1 MAGASEVRA
10 GAAFI
15 EIRADDSQFQR
26 SVKSVHNRFAMVGQS
41 LRRIGSQL
49 AAAGVAMGVPLV
61 LAATH
66 AARFED
72 ALLELQAS
80 VSDLRPDQLKRVR
93 EEALRMSKEMG
104 VAPERIAEAFTLL
117 VKAGMSVEDALNG
130 AAKTAVEFARIS
142 GVSAQEAA
150 TFMKVAMNVFGGSA
164 AAAAD
169 TLSAAADASETDLRH
184 MVEAFG
190 LVGSAGKTFDQ
201 TLFDIS
207 QGFAVLARYGI
218 QGEEAGTGIKVML
231 QRLIAPSREA
241 EKALAR
247 VGFSITNFRDTE
259 GRMLPLV
266 QIVGVLAKRL
276 ETVDKITRDQVLDQ
290 VFGDRGV
297 RVVGAFLDMG
307 VEGFDDLATA
317 MERNLPVSEKFRI
330 VMSGLTGLGERLV
343 ASVRRLAIALTSSF
357 GDGLRVAG
365 EGVARLIDGLS
376 WMLEKFPFLGKVF
389 GVVAGLA
396 FVVGAAMLVVAG
408 AIAAVT
414 FSLRTILGGLSAVTK
429 FGPKVLATG
438 AAFGRW
444 AVFLAE
450 MVSAIGFAKTG
461 LLVFE
466 HLFGAWGLFISEMI
480 QSAGL
485 AQTATL
491 LLEHVVEN
499 LRARLSSLATMMR
512 PALDAIS
519 AMIKRLL
526 SSQAAMRALELGT
539 LASGKAFRM
548 LRNAMIAVEAVGWKG
563 LLAGAAGSAAS
574 KGKGIWEMVKTI
586 GIGGTLMLGL
596 KSATSWLTGG
606 MKSLGSAIARVGSA
620 FGPWGKGLAIVLA
633 IGAGVFAIK
642 SDLQDLKSAGGLLS
656 NGWLSDLVAGTSQS
670 AAVMGARFAGAKNPN
685 VNRSTLRDPMSEP
698 GDGMQ
703 AATLGKSVG
712 TFSAD
717 AAMQLGIG
725 PDASAANA
733 TATNTGRTAD
743 ATEELVRRSS
753 SPPPVDRNAPAAAIA
768 PPPADRALPAASIS
782 APPQIANSIPPAAN
796 LRAGLSNARNGVAPT
811 APAGWDRDMLSA
823 AERTALAVEAAIPI
837 LRNLLTATKSMSPAF
852 G

>member
-26 SVKSVHNRFAMVGQS
+26 SVKSVHNRFVMVGQS

-164 AAAAD
+164 ASAAD
-169 TLSAAADASETDLRH
+169 TLSAAADASETDIRH

-241 EKALAR
+241 EKALAK

-276 ETVDKITRDQVLDQ
+276 QSVDKITRDQVLDQ

-317 MERNLPVSEKFRI
+317 MEHNLPVSEKFRI
-330 VMSGLTGLGERLV
+330 VMSGLSGLADKFL
-343 ASVRRLAIALTSSF
+343 ASAKRLAIAVAGSLGNGLKIAVDGVSGLADRLSYLLERFPILGKTLGFATAALLLVGGSF
-357 GDGLRVAG
+357 LAASAAISVFAFSLRAISAAATAFGVIRVAAIALAAQVG
-365 EGVARLIDGLS
+365 ELVILFDGAVATFGLFGGV
-376 WMLEKFPFLGKVF
+376 
-389 GVVAGLA
+389 LA
-396 FVVGAAMLVVAG
+396 SIGAAAMSAWGLVVAG
-408 AIAAVT
+408 ATRVYTALATMFAMLTSTETAFFAWASQLHMFQVAQVWVAAFTVKLAAAWSSVVAYGAAVLDAARAGDLWLVVAIHCGNAMSALGAYAAATGTAMVAAFQGAVAWVVATSTAIAATIAEVG
-414 FSLRTILGGLSAVTK
+414 LVEAAILGWGLATETVFFAVAGIAGAMST
-429 FGPKVLATG
+429 VLATATAAVLEFG
-438 AAFGRW
+438 A
-444 AVFLAE
+444 
-450 MVSAIGFAKTG
+450 MVVEVG
-461 LLVFE
+461 LLEV
-466 HLFGAWGLFISEMI
+466 LTWGIAAAWDAVLVAVAGVTGMLSLGLIPLI
-480 QSAGL
+480 ALAVAGL
-485 AQTATL
+485 AYIFGFFG
-491 LLEHVVEN
+491 
-499 LRARLSSLATMMR
+499 SSKPPDMAQ
-512 PALDAIS
+512 P
-519 AMIKRLL
+519 K
-526 SSQAAMRALELGT
+526 
-539 LASGKAFRM
+539 
-548 LRNAMIAVEAVGWKG
+548 
-563 LLAGAAGSAAS
+563 AGAS
-574 KGKGIWEMVKTI
+574 V
-586 GIGGTLMLGL
+586 
-596 KSATSWLTGG
+596 
-606 MKSLGSAIARVGSA
+606 ARS
-620 FGPWGKGLAIVLA
+620 
-633 IGAGVFAIK
+633 
-642 SDLQDLKSAGGLLS
+642 
-656 NGWLSDLVAGTSQS
+656 VA
-670 AAVMGARFAGAKNPN
+670 
-685 VNRSTLRDPMSEP
+685 RDPMSEP
-698 GDGMQ
+698 GAGLASGDR
-703 AATLGKSVG
+703 GKSVG
-712 TFSAD
+712 TFSG
-717 AAMQLGIG
+717 AAASQLGIG
-725 PDASAANA
+725 PDASSAAA

-743 ATEELVRRSS
+743 AAEELVRMS
-753 SPPPVDRNAPAAAIA
+753 A
-768 PPPADRALPAASIS
+768 S
-782 APPQIANSIPPAAN
+782 APEGSGAIPPAAN
-796 LRAGLSNARNGVAPT
+796 LQAGLSNARNGVAPT

-823 AERTALAVEAAIPI
+823 AERTALAVEAALPV